1 MLFLQLSVLLFAVV
15 LCKGCNTPTPNDSG
29 DVCDENAT
37 GEDVVNAV
45 ISLIE
50 STNIFDCDH
59 FFMRRLAY
67 VQTNDGRNMKK
78 SSYGIWALKERHILR
93 IINSTHPHLRY
104 VGQLIEEIFHINVSI
119 IDTLQLQ
126 KPLVCGVMTRFY
138 FLVLNVTENKTI
150 PMTISEQANLWYHK
164 KFNKRNQDQQY
175 FIERVTELEEHEGN
189 IH

>member
-15 LCKGCNTPTPNDSG
+15 LCKGCNTPTPG
-29 DVCDENAT
+29 DVCDAKAT

-93 IINSTHPHLRY
+93 IIN
-104 VGQLIEEIFHINVSI
+104 I
-119 IDTLQLQ
+119 
-126 KPLVCGVMTRFY
+126 
-138 FLVLNVTENKTI
+138 
-150 PMTISEQANLWYHK
+150 
-164 KFNKRNQDQQY
+164 
-175 FIERVTELEEHEGN
+175 
-189 IH
+189 